1 MKLRLDPRSA
11 VPPYEQLRVQ
21 LTQLIARG
29 SLAPG
34 DRLPTV
40 RQLAADLALA
50 PGTVQRAY
58 RELESA
64 GLVRTQGRHGTTVA
78 AVRGRGSSADRRRA
92 LRRAAVEF
100 YDYATSLGA
109 QPPEIDDALEH
120 AVRSKVRPRR

>member
-1 MKLRLDPRSA
+1 MKLRIDQRSA

-21 LTQLIARG
+21 LTRAIARG
-29 SLAPG
+29 SLSPG

-40 RQLAADLALA
+40 RALAADLGLA

-64 GLVRTQGRHGTTVA
+64 GLVVTRGRHGTTVA
-78 AVRGRGSSADRRRA
+78 SGRGRRLPSDRRTA
-92 LRRAAVEF
+92 LRRAATEF

-109 QPPEIDDALEH
+109 QPPEIDEALR
-120 AVRSKVRPRR
+120 AARR